1 MVSRCDLDCPSIGDG
16 GLCPLRTAPSRTI
29 RLILETIE
37 CMERDAT
44 REVRKI
50 LTQARDTKVAEDEA
64 KATATENTCKLLLAR
79 ENAVAAGHRADALLS
94 ERSTK
99 LQVIRLVVSMVCAPI
114 SLLCCRLRPLWLIA
128 SGSCPIVW
136 SAPSPRAFVEGWNRP
151 CWPDGLSF

>member
-1 MVSRCDLDCPSIGDG
+1 MQAVSKLV
-16 GLCPLRTAPSRTI
+16 
-29 RLILETIE
+29 
-37 CMERDAT
+37 MERDAT

-99 LQVIRLVVSMVCAPI
+99 LQVIRLVVSMVCAHLSP
-114 SLLCCRLRPLWLIA
+114 LLSTEAPLVDRLWELPD
-128 SGSCPIVW
+128 CVE

-151 CWPDGLSF
+151 WPDGLSL